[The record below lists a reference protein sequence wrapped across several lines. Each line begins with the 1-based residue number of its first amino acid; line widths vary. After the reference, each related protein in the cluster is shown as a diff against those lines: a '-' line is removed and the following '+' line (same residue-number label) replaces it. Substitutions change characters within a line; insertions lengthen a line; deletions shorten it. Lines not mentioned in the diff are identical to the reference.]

1 MPDHRFLG
9 RYFRT
14 SSYRGTNGARGRTS
28 GQTSATAARAASAAT
43 LVTRT
48 AAYWQESWLP
58 RFDGPNELSTVAVF
72 ETRLAIA
79 LRASNHNRS

>member
-1 MPDHRFLG
+1 MSTLTPPDLRNARDWAKVFRILDSSCLPANG
-9 RYFRT
+9 RLT
-14 SSYRGTNGARGRTS
+14 SPD
-28 GQTSATAARAASAAT
+28 Q
-43 LVTRT
+43 LVVRP

-58 RFDGPNELSTVAVF
+58 RFDRPDELITVAVF